1 MTTPM
6 PASLLRALPD
16 GRLAELAAA
25 GHDRAFEVLVN
36 RHRSEL
42 MRHCRRLRLPDGTVE
57 DVVQQALMSAW
68 AALRRGSQVREP
80 RAWLHRIV
88 HHAAL
93 RAIAAGEPQDQ
104 LSETLAGPGSLESW
118 VETRAT
124 VHQTLSSIA
133 ALPAQQRDALLGTA
147 ADGMSHDQVARIMG
161 VTPQAV
167 RGLVYRARVTM
178 RASMAAIFPA
188 PLVNWML
195 GQGSEVVTGGGTGG
209 GIVGLLLKGGA
220 AGVAAVVLATAG
232 GGGGGGGGHSAG
244 SHRVLARV
252 EGAGAVHL
260 VLGSHPVRARSESG
274 RTVETALVTRL
285 PASVP
290 SASVKRTTTAA
301 KSDPVTK
308 TVSIVKATTDPGATK
323 QQAPTLVLPKLPT
336 PAKPAPTKPE
346 TLSLKTL
353 VPAVEKMAVIR

>member
-1 MTTPM
+1 MTTSM

-42 MRHCRRLRLPDGTVE
+42 LRHCRRLRLPDGAAE

-93 RAIAAGEPQDQ
+93 RTIAAGEPQDQ

-124 VHQTLSSIA
+124 VHQTLSGIA

-147 ADGMSHDQVARIMG
+147 ADGMTHDQVAQIMG

-195 GQGSEVVTGGGTGG
+195 GQGSEVAVGSGTGA

-220 AGVAAVVLATAG
+220 AGVAAVVLATAAS
-232 GGGGGGGGHSAG
+232 GGHSAG
-244 SHRVLARV
+244 SHRILARV
-252 EGAGAVHL
+252 GGGGAVHL
-260 VLGSHPVRARSESG
+260 ALGAHSVRAVSKSG
-274 RTVETALVTRL
+274 RAVETVLVTRL

-290 SASVKRTTTAA
+290 SASVKRASAPTKT
-301 KSDPVTK
+301 DPMTK
-308 TVSIVKATTDPGATK
+308 TVSIVKATTDPSAGK
-323 QQAPTLVLPKLPT
+323 KHAPTLALPTLPT
-336 PAKPAPTKPE
+336 PGKPAPIKPVP
-346 TLSLKTL
+346 LSLKTL
-353 VPAVEKMAVIR
+353 VPAVEKVAVVR